1 MFRRILIAN
10 RGEIALRIIRT
21 CRELGIESVVI
32 HSDADAGSLPVE
44 MADGAVSLGDP
55 WCYLDAA
62 RIVKAAQDA
71 GADAI
76 HPGYGFLAE
85 NAGFARLCQEAGVVF
100 IGPGP
105 EVMEHLGEKD
115 RARASAIALGIPCL
129 PGSEPVTDVE
139 AAARQAAAIG
149 YPVLIKAVAGGGGR
163 GMRLARDEEEL
174 ARALPR
180 AMSEAEAA
188 FKSPLVYLEKYL
200 EGARHVEIQV
210 LADAHGRVVHLG
222 ERDCTV
228 QRRHQKLIEESP
240 SPAVTPELRAAMGEA
255 AVRLLAALGYV
266 NAATVEFLLDA
277 EGRFYFLEVNTRIQ
291 VEHPVTE
298 ARYGLDLIAAQIRIA
313 AGQPLPFAQDELVP
327 RGWAIEC
334 RVNAEDPLSAFAPK
348 PGLIT
353 GWLPPAGPGIRVD
366 SAARAG
372 WRIPPFYDSMMA
384 KVIAWAPQ
392 RDEALARMARAL
404 REFRIEGVPT
414 TIPFHL
420 AVLAQPAFAS
430 GRIDTRF
437 AETAVPMEAVA
448 AAAQSLAA
456 AGARPLTKADQPA
469 AAEALPVPGR
479 GDGATAGAAR
489 GAPAPAGTQAAVAPS
504 PSDEAAAGASGPT
517 ACRRR
522 VAAIAAAVAAVV
534 RGPHRIV
541 AVTPLAPGAPRALW
555 GAAGR
560 LDLMNQRRL
569 LTNPATDRRNHR
581 ANRS

>member
-10 RGEIALRIIRT
+10 RGEIALRIVRT
-21 CRELGIESVVI
+21 CRELGIESLVI

-44 MADGAVSLGDP
+44 MADEAISLGDP
-55 WCYLDAA
+55 WCYLDGP
-62 RIVKAAQDA
+62 RIVQAALDA
-71 GADAI
+71 GAEAI

-85 NAGFARLCQEAGVVF
+85 NASFARLCREAGLVF
-100 IGPGP
+100 IGPPP

-129 PGSEPVTDVE
+129 PGSEPVTGLEE
-139 AAARQAAAIG
+139 AARRAAEIG
-149 YPVLIKAVAGGGGR
+149 YPVIIKAVAGGGGR
-163 GMRLARDEEEL
+163 GMRLVRSEDEL
-174 ARALPR
+174 VRLLPR

-188 FKSPLVYLEKYL
+188 FKSPAVYLEKYL

-240 SPAVTPELRAAMGEA
+240 SPAVTPEVRAAMGEA
-255 AVRLLAALGYV
+255 AVRLLGALGYV
-266 NAATVEFLLDA
+266 NAGTVEFLLDR

-298 ARYGLDLIAAQIRIA
+298 MRFGLDLIAAQIRVA
-313 AGQPLPFAQDELVP
+313 SGQPLPFGQDDLKP

-334 RVNAEDPLSAFAPK
+334 RINAEDPLRAFAPG

-353 GWLPPAGPGIRVD
+353 GYLPPAGPGIRVD
-366 SAARAG
+366 GAARAG

-384 KVIAWAPQ
+384 KVIAWAPD
-392 RDEALARMARAL
+392 RPEALARMARAL

-420 AVLAQPAFAS
+420 AVLANPSFAA

-437 AETAVPMEAVA
+437 AETAVSEEAVR
-448 AAAQSLAA
+448 AAAQSLRAA
-456 AGARPLTKADQPA
+456 SQSRRTAAQPSRTAAPA
-469 AAEALPVPGR
+469 AAAQAGGGPG
-479 GDGATAGAAR
+479 AGQADAA
-489 GAPAPAGTQAAVAPS
+489 PPHDAAH
-504 PSDEAAAGASGPT
+504 AS
-517 ACRRR
+517 RRL
-522 VAAIAAAVAAVV
+522 AAIAAAVAAVID
-534 RGPHRIV
+534 RPHRIV
-541 AVTPLAPGAPRALW
+541 SVAPVPQAPTRFLW

-560 LDLMNQRRL
+560 FELMARRRL
-569 LTNPATDRRNHR
+569 ANPAMDRRNHR
-581 ANRS
+581 ADRPWPPQTFHDHR